1 MKAAIIYQFN
11 EPLVVE
17 KLYLK
22 DQLKC
27 GQVLVEVRSSGICG
41 AQLGHISGVK
51 IKKEF
56 LPCLLGHEGGAKV
69 LQVGEGVTTV
79 SPGDKVVMHWRKGDG
94 IESEFPRYVSESS
107 RKIVGGGL
115 VTTFNEEAIV
125 SENRITKIDDDIPY
139 DIAALMGCSVT
150 TGLGI
155 INNEAKLKI
164 GQSVAI
170 FGSGGVG
177 LNIVQGASLVSG
189 NPIIAIDI
197 HDHKLELAKE
207 FGATHTINT
216 SKEDVR
222 DSIKKIVGSSGVDV
236 FIDTTGHTEL
246 IEKACDMTKGGGK
259 TIMVGQPKPNEHL
272 TLHSVLQHFK
282 GKVLMDSDGG
292 CTNPSV
298 DINRYL
304 NLYKRGKLN
313 LDKLITNRFDLY
325 QVNDALDIVR
335 SGKGLSGRCI
345 IEM

>member
-11 EPLVVE
+11 KPLVVE
-17 KLYLK
+17 EI
-22 DQLKC
+22 QQNNLKC

-69 LQVGEGVTTV
+69 LEVGDGVTTV
-79 SPGDKVVMHWRKGDG
+79 KKGDKVVMHWRKGEG
-94 IESEFPRYVSESS
+94 IESEFPKYVSNNG
-107 RKIVGGGL
+107 KIIGGGL
-115 VTTFNEEAIV
+115 VTTFNDYAVV
-125 SENRITKIDDDIPY
+125 SENRITKIDEDIRY

-207 FGATHTINT
+207 FGATHIINT
-216 SKEDVR
+216 RKEDVR
-222 DSIKKIVGSSGVDV
+222 DSVIKIVGSLVVDV
-236 FIDTTGHTEL
+236 FIDTTGHTVL
-246 IEKACDMTKGGGK
+246 IAMPCNLTMGGGK

-272 TLHSVLQHFK
+272 PLHSVLQHFK

-292 CTNPSV
+292 LTNPSV

-304 NLYKRGKLN
+304 QLYKQDKLN
-313 LDKLITNRFDLY
+313 LDKLITNRFDLN
-325 QVNDALDIVR
+325 QINDALEVVR
-335 SGKGLSGRCI
+335 SGQGLSGRCI
-345 IEM
+345 VEM